1 MKIGVMTCW
10 QPDDNYGTQIQ
21 CFALQHYLKL
31 TGNEPYLIQYLCQ
44 NDLEKK
50 RNFKF
55 FLKALNPYLVIRK
68 ICGLRKSKLQKSETF
83 SHNRGAPEFRMKYIN
98 LSKVYHTFDEI
109 KKEPPKAD
117 LYIVGSDQVWN
128 INPIHKKQFDAFFL
142 NFGEESTKRISYAAS
157 FGFEYKSIFKG
168 YDDYASSYLKKLDGI
183 SVRELKAKE
192 LCEKL
197 GIYNAVQVADPTL
210 LLSAEYYRKIYNE
223 NSFEKR
229 SKKYILVYNLV
240 SKSNIDIGKIKKF
253 ADKRQLDVVYVT
265 GHGQVDSENKL
276 YATIPEWLYLIDNAE
291 YVITNSF
298 HGSIFSSIFHKQFV
312 VFPLK
317 GNPTNS
323 RLETLTDLLEQNRVV
338 SDFLLAE
345 TKLDEQIDWNTFEK
359 NKSQAVQAGVEF
371 LNRFIKR

>member
-1 MKIGVMTCW
+1 M
-10 QPDDNYGTQIQ
+10 
-21 CFALQHYLKL
+21 
-31 TGNEPYLIQYLCQ
+31 
-44 NDLEKK
+44 
-50 RNFKF
+50 
-55 FLKALNPYLVIRK
+55 
-68 ICGLRKSKLQKSETF
+68 
-83 SHNRGAPEFRMKYIN
+83 
-98 LSKVYHTFDEI
+98 
-109 KKEPPKAD
+109 
-117 LYIVGSDQVWN
+117 
-128 INPIHKKQFDAFFL
+128 
-142 NFGEESTKRISYAAS
+142 
-157 FGFEYKSIFKG
+157 
-168 YDDYASSYLKKLDGI
+168 
-183 SVRELKAKE
+183 
-192 LCEKL
+192 
-197 GIYNAVQVADPTL
+197 
-210 LLSAEYYRKIYNE
+210 LSAEYYRKIYNE

-359 NKSQAVQAGVEF
+359 NKSQTVQAGVEF